1 MDPGFGFGK
10 TVAHNYQL
18 LRELYSL
25 TDLNCPILVGVSRK
39 SMIHKVLNTSPEM
52 ALNGTTALHA
62 WSLERGVS
70 ILRVHDVKEA
80 KECIDLWTA
89 LQ

>member
-1 MDPGFGFGK
+1 MIY
-10 TVAHNYQL
+10 NQL
-18 LRELYSL
+18 GG
-25 TDLNCPILVGVSRK
+25 T
-39 SMIHKVLNTSPEM
+39 PET

-62 WSLERGVS
+62 WGLERGAS

>member
-1 MDPGFGFGK
+1 
-10 TVAHNYQL
+10 L
-18 LRELYSL
+18 LQELHSL
-25 TDLNCPILVGVSRK
+25 TDLNCPLLIGVSRK
-39 SMIHKVLNTSPEM
+39 SMIYKVLNSTPQD

-62 WSLERGVS
+62 WALERGAH